1 MNSTLQSIDQTH
13 DRYNVPALQRGLQ
26 MLSLFRRERRELT
39 GADFSHELGL
49 PRASIFRILQ
59 TLEAAGYVER
69 IEDSSRYRLGVAVLR
84 LGFEYIASM
93 EITEHGRPILDALR
107 DSTGYSSH
115 LVVRD
120 AREVVIVAK
129 SVGFAKLFNSI
140 QVGARLPA
148 HATVLGRVLL
158 SSLSEPALDHLF
170 YGVTLKSFTAST
182 PTNLANLKLMVQ
194 EVAQRGYG
202 VSQGGFESGISTIV
216 APVYG
221 GEKRANTGETK
232 REIQAALSITV
243 PSAQISPDEL
253 AKLVDFVKIAADQL
267 TARITNN
274 NGSSNATQAANQQAA

>member
-1 MNSTLQSIDQTH
+1 MNSTLQSVDQTH

-120 AREVVIVAK
+120 AREVVVVAK

-158 SSLSEPALDHLF
+158 SSLAEPALDHLF

-182 PTNLANLKLMVQ
+182 PTNLASLKQMVQ
-194 EVAQRGYG
+194 EVALRGYG

-221 GEKRANTGETK
+221 GGKGGAK
-232 REIQAALSITV
+232 REVQAALSITI
-243 PSAQISPDEL
+243 PSTQISPDEIS
-253 AKLVDFVKIAADQL
+253 KLVDSVKSAANQL
-267 TARITNN
+267 TARITNTN
-274 NGSSNATQAANQQAA
+274 SGNSANSATLSANQQAA

>member
-1 MNSTLQSIDQTH
+1 MNSTLKSVDQIH

-107 DSTGYSSH
+107 DATSYSSH

-120 AREVVIVAK
+120 SREVVVVAK

-158 SSLSEPALDHLF
+158 SGMSESALDQLF

-182 PTNLANLKLMVQ
+182 PTNLANLKQMVQ

-202 VSQGGFESGISTIV
+202 VSQGGFESGISTVV

-221 GEKRANTGETK
+221 GAR
-232 REIQAALSITV
+232 REVQAALSISV
-243 PSAQISPDEL
+243 PSAQILPEEL
-253 AKLVDFVKIAADQL
+253 AKLIESVKSAADQL
-267 TARITNN
+267 TARITNTN
-274 NGSSNATQAANQQAA
+274 SATQAANQQAA

>member
-1 MNSTLQSIDQTH
+1 MSSHSN

-26 MLSLFRRERRELT
+26 MLSLFKRERKELT
-39 GADFSHELGL
+39 GADFAHELGL

-69 IEDSSRYRLGVAVLR
+69 LEDSTRYRLGVAVLR

-107 DSTGYSSH
+107 DSTGYSAH

-120 AREVVIVAK
+120 AREVVVVAK

-140 QVGARLPA
+140 QVGARLPT

-158 SSLSEPALDHLF
+158 SSLSEQALDALF

-182 PTNLANLKLMVQ
+182 PTNLASLKQMVK
-194 EVAQRGYG
+194 EVAQSGYG

-216 APVYG
+216 APVFG
-221 GEKRANTGETK
+221 GSR
-232 REIQAALSITV
+232 REVQAALSISV

-253 AKLVDFVKIAADQL
+253 SKLVDSVKNAANQL
-267 TARITNN
+267 TARISNLNNTSNYSN
-274 NGSSNATQAANQQAA
+274 NGNQSNSSNAANRLAA

>member
-1 MNSTLQSIDQTH
+1 MTSIIQSAE
-13 DRYNVPALQRGLQ
+13 RYNVPALQRGLQ
-26 MLSLFRRERRELT
+26 MLSLFSRERKELT

-59 TLEAAGYVER
+59 TLEAAGYIER

-107 DSTGYSSH
+107 DATGYSSH

-120 AREVVIVAK
+120 AREVVVVAK

-158 SSLSEPALDHLF
+158 SGLSEQALEQLF
-170 YGVTLKSFTAST
+170 STVTLKAFTAST
-182 PTNLANLKLMVQ
+182 PTNLANLKQMVKTVSEQ
-194 EVAQRGYG
+194 GFG

-216 APVYG
+216 APVFG
-221 GEKRANTGETK
+221 GSK
-232 REIQAALSITV
+232 REVQAALSITV
-243 PSAQISPDEL
+243 PSAQISPKEL
-253 AKLVDFVKIAADQL
+253 SKLVDSVKIAAHQL
-267 TARITNN
+267 TARITNVN
-274 NGSSNATQAANQQAA
+274 SATHAANQVAA

>member
-120 AREVVIVAK
+120 AREVVVVAK

-148 HATVLGRVLL
+148 HATVLGRALL

-182 PTNLANLKLMVQ
+182 PTNLAALKLMVQ
-194 EVAQRGYG
+194 EIAQRGYG

-221 GEKRANTGETK
+221 GGKVAAK
-232 REIQAALSITV
+232 REVQAALSITV

-267 TARITNN
+267 TARISNN
-274 NGSSNATQAANQQAA
+274 NGANNATQAANQQAA